1 MDAIRSF
8 SKIYTD
14 ETLLETA
21 VHGSAAFPFQYYLED
36 VWDFDLHRVDWHWH
50 PEVEFLSPRS
60 GEVWCAVGGE
70 RLTLRA
76 GQGMFVNSRAVHR
89 FEVDASAVLPNMVF
103 SPSLL
108 APEESL
114 VYREFIWPVLAR
126 GGPCRVFDAGVPWQ
140 AEALARMNA
149 VFAIWEGE
157 NPGAL
162 TTVRLLLELWELLY
176 EHMDAAPDAA
186 APSPRLQVMMQF
198 IHEHYAQPITL
209 EDIAAAVY
217 VSDSS
222 ALQIFREGIHTS
234 PVAYLIQYRLRRA
247 AQLLRETDKSVAAI
261 AAETG
266 FQSAGYFCRR
276 FRALFGTSPG
286 DYRRQRRE
294 R

>member
-1 MDAIRSF
+1 MNAIRGF
-8 SKIYTD
+8 SKIQTD

-36 VWDFDLHRVDWHWH
+36 VWDFDLHRVEWHWH

-60 GEVWCAVGGE
+60 GEVRCAVGGE

-89 FEVDASAVLPNMVF
+89 FEADGPATLPNMVF

-114 VYREFIWPVLAR
+114 VYRDFIWPVLAR

-149 VFAIWEGE
+149 VFAMWEGE
-157 NPGAL
+157 NPSAL
-162 TTVRLLLELWELLY
+162 ATVRLLLELWELLY

-198 IHEHYAQPITL
+198 IHEHYAQPIAL

-217 VSDSS
+217 VSGSS

-276 FRALFGTSPG
+276 FRALFGASPG